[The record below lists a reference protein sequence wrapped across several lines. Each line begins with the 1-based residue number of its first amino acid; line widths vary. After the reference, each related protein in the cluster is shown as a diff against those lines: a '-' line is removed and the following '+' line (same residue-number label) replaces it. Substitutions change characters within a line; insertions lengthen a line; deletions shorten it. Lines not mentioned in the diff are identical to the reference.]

1 LAPAPVPPV
10 PVPPPPPRLAP
21 VPVHT
26 DTPDESF
33 IHLFFECNSTKIA
46 LSNFYAKYLP
56 EWSNFSNEA
65 KKKFLFMGVNPS
77 TDKRDNF
84 FISTLAIVIL
94 FYIWECKLQKKI
106 PYMEAMANEVFYTL
120 ENIRR
125 VSNKCQT
132 DMLIDLAICRDWKA
146 ETVRRE

>member
-1 LAPAPVPPV
+1 
-10 PVPPPPPRLAP
+10 
-21 VPVHT
+21 
-26 DTPDESF
+26 
-33 IHLFFECNSTKIA
+33 
-46 LSNFYAKYLP
+46 
-56 EWSNFSNEA
+56 
-65 KKKFLFMGVNPS
+65 MGVNPL

-84 FISTLAIVIL
+84 FVSTLAIVIL

-106 PYMEAMANEVFYTL
+106 PYMDGMANKIFYTL

-125 VSNKCQT
+125 VSNKCQN